1 MAYPAG
7 MQATIEKVEK
17 TRKSRLNTEFPRL
30 PADDK
35 ASLLKDHH
43 PDFRDGD
50 KLNLRSG
57 ANKGERVPKVLAEVM
72 ESPSRLRL
80 SGVNLKEPDY
90 KTDVLV
96 IGGGGGGV
104 TAALTAR
111 EAGAKVMLVT
121 KLRLGDSN
129 TIMAEG
135 GIAAA
140 TLPEDSPAIHY
151 IDTMV
156 GGRFKNIP
164 EVVEALVN
172 DAPSIVGWLTRL
184 GVNFDRKSDNGYFT
198 HMPAGHSRKRSHSI
212 KDLTGLDIMRVLCD
226 EVRNKEIEVLEFSP
240 AVELLLDD
248 NGECAGA
255 VLEDLDTGRNIVV
268 QAGAVILATG
278 GIGRL
283 HPNGFPTSNHY
294 GATADGIVMASRANA
309 KLLYMEYI
317 QYHPT
322 GVAWPEQMLGLLLS
336 EALRAQGAHVV
347 NCEGEPFVN
356 RLETRDALA
365 AAILRECGPRDK
377 GVVTPTGMV
386 GAWLDTPMIDLLG
399 GEGTFLHRFAGIDHR
414 FKKYGI
420 NPSKEPLLVY
430 PTQHYQNGGVAINV
444 HGQSNIPYLYM
455 AGEVAG
461 GVHGHNRLGAN
472 SLVDIFVFGLR
483 SGNHA
488 AANFRKTPPSQLSLE
503 HVKLHHEELK
513 SLGIDSAMTS
523 PMILPDYRF
532 EKALTS
538 TQYTNE
544 IVEAES

>member
-1 MAYPAG
+1 MAYPSG
-7 MQATIEKVEK
+7 MRASIEKVAQ
-17 TRKSRLNTEFPRL
+17 TRKSRLTNEFPRL
-30 PADDK
+30 AVEEK
-35 ASLLKDHH
+35 ASLLKSHH
-43 PDFRDGD
+43 PDFREGD
-50 KLNLRSG
+50 KLYLRCG

-72 ESPSRLRL
+72 ESPSRLNPDTVDLIRA
-80 SGVNLKEPDY
+80 DY

-96 IGGGGGGV
+96 IGSGGGGV
-104 TAALTAR
+104 TTALTAHDS
-111 EAGAKVMLVT
+111 GAKVLIAT

-140 TLPEDSPAIHY
+140 TLEEDSPVIHY

-164 EVVEALVN
+164 DVVEALVQ
-172 DAPSIVGWLTRL
+172 DAPSIVDWLTRL
-184 GVNFDRKSDNGYFT
+184 GVIFDRKPDGGYFT

-212 KDLTGLDIMRVLCD
+212 KDLTGLEIMRVLCD
-226 EVRNKEIEVLEFSP
+226 EVRNREIPVLEFCP
-240 AVELLLDD
+240 AVELILDGD
-248 NGECAGA
+248 GQCSGA

-268 QAGAVILATG
+268 EAGAVVMATG

-294 GATADGIVMASRANA
+294 GATADGIVMASRAGA

-347 NCEGEPFVN
+347 NCDGEPFVN

-365 AAILRECGPRDK
+365 AAILRECGPSEK

-386 GAWLDTPMIDLLG
+386 GIWLDTPMIDMIG

-420 NPSKEPLLVY
+420 DPAREPLLVY
-430 PTQHYQNGGVAINV
+430 PTQHYQNGGVRIDV
-444 HGQSNIPYLYM
+444 HGRTNIPYLYM

-472 SLVDIFVFGLR
+472 SLLDIFVFGR
-483 SGNHA
+483 RAGRHA
-488 AANFRKTPPSQLSLE
+488 AENRRRKPAEKQSLR
-503 HVKLHHEELK
+503 HVTAHREELAA
-513 SLGIDSAMTS
+513 LGISSDRTS

-538 TQYTNE
+538 TQYTSE
-544 IVEAES
+544 VVEAER

>member
-1 MAYPAG
+1 MAYPTG
-7 MQATIEKVEK
+7 MRASVEKVEQ
-17 TRKSRLNTEFPRL
+17 TRKHRLQNEFPRMT
-30 PADDK
+30 PDDK
-35 ASLLKDHH
+35 ASLLKNHH

-50 KLNLRSG
+50 KLNLRCG
-57 ANKGERVPKVLAEVM
+57 ANKGERVPKVLAELI
-72 ESPSRLRL
+72 ESPSRL
-80 SGVNLKEPDY
+80 NLASIDLTRPDY

-104 TAALTAR
+104 TAALTAHDH
-111 EAGAKVMLVT
+111 GAKVLLAT

-140 TLPEDSPAIHY
+140 TLAEDSPATHY

-164 EVVEALVN
+164 DVVEALVK
-172 DAPSIVGWLTRL
+172 DAPSIVDWLTKL
-184 GVNFDRKSDNGYFT
+184 GVVFDRKAEGNYFT

-212 KDLTGLDIMRVLCD
+212 KDLTGLEIMRVLCD
-226 EVRNKEIEVLEFSP
+226 EVRNKEIQVLEFSP
-240 AVELLLDD
+240 AVELILDQD
-248 NGECAGA
+248 GQCVGA

-268 QAGAVILATG
+268 EAGAVVMATG

-294 GATADGIVMASRANA
+294 GATADGIVMASRVNA

-347 NCEGEPFVN
+347 NSEGEPFVN

-365 AAILRECGPRDK
+365 AAILRECGPRGK
-377 GVVTPTGMV
+377 GIETPTGMV
-386 GAWLDTPMIDLLG
+386 GAWLDTPMIDIIG
-399 GEGTFLHRFAGIDHR
+399 GKGTFLRRFAGIDHR

-420 NPSKEPLLVY
+420 DPANEPLLIY
-430 PTQHYQNGGVAINV
+430 PTQHYQNGGVQINV
-444 HGQSNIPYLYM
+444 HGESNIPYLYM

-472 SLVDIFVFGLR
+472 SLVDIFVFGR
-483 SGNHA
+483 RAGMHSA
-488 AANFRKTPPSQLSLE
+488 ENFRKKPAEKLSLE
-503 HVKLHHEELK
+503 HVKAHEKELV
-513 SLGIDSAMTS
+513 SLGISTTVTS

-538 TQYTNE
+538 TQYTSE
-544 IVEAES
+544 IVEAE

>member
-1 MAYPAG
+1 MSYPSG
-7 MQATIEKVEK
+7 MRASVEKVEQ
-17 TRKSRLNTEFPRL
+17 TRKARMNNEFPRL
-30 PADDK
+30 SVDDK
-35 ASLLKDHH
+35 AALLRNHH
-43 PDFRDGD
+43 PDFREGD
-50 KLNLRSG
+50 KLNLRCG
-57 ANKGERVPKVLAEVM
+57 VNKGERVPKVLAELI
-72 ESPSRLRL
+72 ESPSRL
-80 SGVNLKEPDY
+80 NLASLDLTKPDY

-96 IGGGGGGV
+96 IGGGGGGA
-104 TAALTAR
+104 TAALTAH
-111 EAGAKVMLVT
+111 EHGAKVILAT

-140 TLPEDSPAIHY
+140 TLSEDSPAIHY
-151 IDTMV
+151 IDTMA

-164 EVVEALVN
+164 DVVEALVN
-172 DAPSIVGWLTRL
+172 DAPFIVDWLTKL
-184 GVNFDRKSDNGYFT
+184 GVVFDRKADSNYFT

-212 KDLTGLDIMRVLCD
+212 KDLTGLEIMRVLCD
-226 EVRNKEIEVLEFSP
+226 EVRNKEIQVLEFSP
-240 AVELLLDD
+240 AVELILDAD
-248 NGECAGA
+248 GQCAGA
-255 VLEDLDTGRNIVV
+255 VLEDLDTGRNIIVE
-268 QAGAVILATG
+268 AGAVVMATG

-294 GATADGIVMASRANA
+294 GATADGIVMASRVNA

-336 EALRAQGAHVV
+336 EALRAQGAYVV
-347 NCEGEPFVN
+347 NCDGEQFVN

-365 AAILRECGPRDK
+365 AAILRECGPRGK
-377 GVVTPTGMV
+377 GVETPTGMV
-386 GAWLDTPMIDLLG
+386 GAWLDTPMIDVIG
-399 GEGTFLHRFAGIDHR
+399 GEGTFLRRFAGIDHR

-420 NPSKEPLLVY
+420 NPAKEPLLVY

-444 HGQSNIPYLYM
+444 HGETNIPYLYM

-472 SLVDIFVFGLR
+472 SLVDIFVFGRR
-483 SGNHA
+483 SGRHSAENYRKKPA
-488 AANFRKTPPSQLSLE
+488 AKLSLD
-503 HVKLHHEELK
+503 HVTAHQEELK
-513 SLGIDSAMTS
+513 SLGISSGITS

-538 TQYTNE
+538 TQYVNE
-544 IVEAES
+544 IVEAE

>member
-1 MAYPAG
+1 MTP
-7 MQATIEKVEK
+7 E
-17 TRKSRLNTEFPRL
+17 
-30 PADDK
+30 DK
-35 ASLLKDHH
+35 AALLKNYH

-50 KLNLRSG
+50 KLNLRCG
-57 ANKGERVPKVLAEVM
+57 VNKGERVPKVLAELI
-72 ESPSRLRL
+72 ESPSRL
-80 SGVNLKEPDY
+80 NLASVDLNRPDY

-104 TAALTAR
+104 TAALTAH
-111 EAGAKVMLVT
+111 ESGAKVLLAT

-140 TLPEDSPAIHY
+140 TLSEDSPSTHY

-164 EVVEALVN
+164 DVVEALVQ
-172 DAPSIVGWLTRL
+172 DAPSIVDWLTKL
-184 GVNFDRKSDNGYFT
+184 GVVFDRKNDGNYFT
-198 HMPAGHSRKRSHSI
+198 HMPAGHSKKRSHSI
-212 KDLTGLDIMRVLCD
+212 KDLTGLEIMRVLCD
-226 EVRNKEIEVLEFSP
+226 EIRNKEIEVLEFCP
-240 AVELLLDD
+240 AVELILDAD
-248 NGECAGA
+248 GQCAGA
-255 VLEDLDTGRNIVV
+255 ILEDLDTGRNIVV
-268 QAGAVILATG
+268 QAGAVVLATG

-294 GATADGIVMASRANA
+294 GATADGIVMASRVNA

-347 NCEGEPFVN
+347 NSDGEAFVN

-365 AAILRECGPRDK
+365 AAILRECGPRNQ
-377 GVVTPTGMV
+377 GVETPAGMV
-386 GAWLDTPMIDLLG
+386 GAWLDTPMIDLIG
-399 GEGTFLHRFAGIDHR
+399 GKGTFLRRFAGIDHR

-420 NPSKEPLLVY
+420 DPANEPLLIY
-430 PTQHYQNGGVAINV
+430 PTQHYQNGGVQTSV
-444 HGQSNIPYLYM
+444 HGESNIPYLYV

-472 SLVDIFVFGLR
+472 SLVDIFVFGR
-483 SGNHA
+483 RAGIHS
-488 AANFRKTPPSQLSLE
+488 AANFRKKAVDKLLLD
-503 HVKLHHEELK
+503 HVTAHEKELK
-513 SLGIDSAMTS
+513 SLGIVTDVTS

-538 TQYTNE
+538 THYTSE
-544 IVEAES
+544 IVEAE

>member
-1 MAYPAG
+1 MGYPSG
-7 MQATIEKVEK
+7 MRASVDKIAQS
-17 TRKSRLNTEFPRL
+17 RKSRLSTEFPRL
-30 PADDK
+30 TVDEK
-35 ASLLKDHH
+35 ASLLKAYH
-43 PDFRDGD
+43 PDFREGD
-50 KLNLRSG
+50 KVLLRCG

-72 ESPSRLRL
+72 ESPSRLDPGAVDL
-80 SGVNLKEPDY
+80 SRADY

-96 IGGGGGGV
+96 IGSGGGGV
-104 TAALTAR
+104 TTALTAH
-111 EAGAKVMLVT
+111 ETGANVLIAT

-140 TLPEDSPAIHY
+140 TLAEDSPAIHY
-151 IDTMV
+151 IDTMA

-164 EVVEALVN
+164 DVVEALVQ
-172 DAPSIVGWLTRL
+172 DAPSIVDWLTRL
-184 GVNFDRKSDNGYFT
+184 GVIFDRTTDGGYFT

-212 KDLTGLDIMRVLCD
+212 KDLTGLEIMRVLCD
-226 EVRNKEIEVLEFSP
+226 EVRNREIPVLEFCP
-240 AVELLLDD
+240 AVELILDGD
-248 NGECAGA
+248 GNCAGA

-268 QAGAVILATG
+268 EAGAVVMATG

-294 GATADGIVMASRANA
+294 GATADGIVMASRAGA

-322 GVAWPEQMLGLLLS
+322 GAAWPEQMLGLLLS

-347 NCEGEPFVN
+347 NCDGEPFVN

-365 AAILRECGPRDK
+365 AAILRECGPREK

-386 GAWLDTPMIDLLG
+386 GIWLDTPMIDMIG

-420 NPSKEPLLVY
+420 DPSREPLLVY
-430 PTQHYQNGGVAINV
+430 PTQHYQNGGIRIDV
-444 HGQSNIPYLYM
+444 HGRTNIPYLYM

-472 SLVDIFVFGLR
+472 SLLDIFVFGR
-483 SGNHA
+483 RAGKHA
-488 AANFRKTPPSQLSLE
+488 AENRRGKPAEKPSLG
-503 HVKLHHEELK
+503 HVAAHREELAA
-513 SLGIDSAMTS
+513 SGISSDRKS

-538 TQYTNE
+538 TKYASDV
-544 IVEAES
+544 VEAER

>member
-1 MAYPAG
+1 MTP
-7 MQATIEKVEK
+7 
-17 TRKSRLNTEFPRL
+17 
-30 PADDK
+30 DDK
-35 ASLLKDHH
+35 ASLLKNHH

-50 KLNLRSG
+50 KLNLRCG
-57 ANKGERVPKVLAEVM
+57 ANKGERVPKVLAELI
-72 ESPSRLRL
+72 ESPSRL
-80 SGVNLKEPDY
+80 NLASIDLTRPDY

-104 TAALTAR
+104 TAALTAHDH
-111 EAGAKVMLVT
+111 GAKVLLAT

-140 TLPEDSPAIHY
+140 TLAEDSPATHY

-164 EVVEALVN
+164 DVVEALVK
-172 DAPSIVGWLTRL
+172 DAPSIVDWLTKL
-184 GVNFDRKSDNGYFT
+184 GVVFDRKSEGNYFT

-212 KDLTGLDIMRVLCD
+212 KDLTGLEIMRVLCD
-226 EVRNKEIEVLEFSP
+226 EVRNKEIQVLEFSP
-240 AVELLLDD
+240 AVELILDQD
-248 NGECAGA
+248 GQCVGA

-268 QAGAVILATG
+268 EAGAVVMATG

-294 GATADGIVMASRANA
+294 GATADGIVMASRVNA

-347 NCEGEPFVN
+347 NSEGEPFVN

-365 AAILRECGPRDK
+365 AAILRECGPRGK
-377 GVVTPTGMV
+377 GIETPTGMV
-386 GAWLDTPMIDLLG
+386 GAWLDTPMIDIIG
-399 GEGTFLHRFAGIDHR
+399 GKGTFLRRFAGIDHR

-420 NPSKEPLLVY
+420 DPANEPLLIY
-430 PTQHYQNGGVAINV
+430 PTQHYQNGGVQINV
-444 HGQSNIPYLYM
+444 HGESNIPYLYM

-472 SLVDIFVFGLR
+472 SLVDIFVFGR
-483 SGNHA
+483 RAGMHSA
-488 AANFRKTPPSQLSLE
+488 ENFRKKPAEKLSLE
-503 HVKLHHEELK
+503 HVKAHEKELV
-513 SLGIDSAMTS
+513 SLGISTTVTS

-538 TQYTNE
+538 TQYTSE
-544 IVEAES
+544 IVEAE